1 MISPR
6 NRYQEGSLRKVPRRS
21 GADVWEYRFRN
32 HAEPG
37 SPMRQIT
44 LSVLEYPTITK
55 ARLRLH
61 EEVLRI
67 NGSDSFR
74 AHVKPTMGVVI
85 ERFRTEERFEEII
98 KQPPGTVLITD
109 GLSYS
114 TVAGYRSYLGKH
126 IGPRWQNDILSNI
139 KPLEVNEWLKELRLS
154 AKTKGQIRALFH
166 LLFEKAMLWG
176 LIDIQRNP
184 IELVKLKGTSRRTR
198 RPQVITPEKFQ
209 ELVTVLR
216 EPYRTMAIVA
226 MCTGLRVSEILAL
239 RWEHIDFN
247 GRAMLVQQ
255 GVVNGR
261 IGKVKTEASHDEIPL
276 DPVFAQVLLNRRGE
290 QRGGLVFP
298 SHVTGRCY
306 HAGIIQRQILR
317 PKGKDVGILGLGWH
331 TFRHTYRS
339 LLDETGAPIGVQ
351 QKLMRH
357 SNVATTMNVYGNSTL
372 RAKQDANSKVVQMLI
387 YPKPEG
393 RAEVSVSA

>member
-6 NRYQEGSLRKVPRRS
+6 NRFQEGSLRKVRRKS
-21 GADVWEYRFRN
+21 GADVWEYRFRD
-32 HAEPG
+32 HAESG
-37 SPMRQIT
+37 SPMRQLT
-44 LSVLEYPTITK
+44 LSALEYPTATK

-67 NGSDSFR
+67 NGPDSFR

-85 ERFRTEERFEEII
+85 DRFRTEERFEEIM
-98 KQPPGTVLITD
+98 KQPPGPIFIAD
-109 GLSYS
+109 GLAYS
-114 TVAGYRSYLGKH
+114 TVAGYRSYLSRH
-126 IGPRWQNDILSNI
+126 IEPQWGNTTLASI
-139 KPLEVNEWLKELRLS
+139 KPLEVNEWLKDLPLS
-154 AKTKGQIRALFH
+154 LKTKGQIRALFH

-176 LIDIQRNP
+176 LINIQRNP

-198 RPQVITPEKFQ
+198 RPQIITPEKFR
-209 ELVTVLR
+209 ELVDSLR
-216 EPYRTMAIVA
+216 DPYRTMAIVA

-239 RWEHIDFN
+239 RWDHIDFKA
-247 GRAMLVQQ
+247 GVMLVQQ

-276 DPVFAQVLLNRRGE
+276 DPVFAQVLLNRRGK
-290 QRGGLVFP
+290 QRAGLVFP
-298 SHVTGRCY
+298 SHVTGGCY
-306 HAGIIQRQILR
+306 HAGMIQRQILR
-317 PKGKDVGILGLGWH
+317 PKGKDVGILALGWH

-339 LLDETGAPIGVQ
+339 LLDETGAPVGVQ

-387 YPKPEG
+387 NPKSKI
-393 RAEVSVSA
+393 RTAASASA

>member
-1 MISPR
+1 
-6 NRYQEGSLRKVPRRS
+6 
-21 GADVWEYRFRN
+21 
-32 HAEPG
+32 
-37 SPMRQIT
+37 MRQLT
-44 LSVLEYPTITK
+44 LSVLEYPTATK

-67 NGSDSFR
+67 NGPDSFR

-85 ERFRTEERFEEII
+85 DRFRTEERFEEIM
-98 KQPPGTVLITD
+98 KQPPGPIFVAD
-109 GLSYS
+109 GLAYS
-114 TVAGYRSYLGKH
+114 TVAGYRSYLSRH
-126 IGPRWQNDILSNI
+126 IEPQWGNTTLASI
-139 KPLEVNEWLKELRLS
+139 KPLEVNEWLKDLPLS
-154 AKTKGQIRALFH
+154 LKTKGQIRALFH

-184 IELVKLKGTSRRTR
+184 IELVKLKGTSRRMR
-198 RPQVITPEKFQ
+198 RPQIITPEKFR
-209 ELVTVLR
+209 ELVDSLR
-216 EPYRTMAIVA
+216 DPYRTMAIVA

-239 RWEHIDFN
+239 RWEHIDFKM
-247 GRAMLVQQ
+247 GAMLVQQ

-276 DPVFAQVLLNRRGE
+276 DPVFAQVLLNRRGK
-290 QRGGLVFP
+290 QRAGLVFP
-298 SHVTGRCY
+298 SHVTGGCY
-306 HAGIIQRQILR
+306 HAGMIQRQILR
-317 PKGKDVGILGLGWH
+317 PKGKDVGILALGWH

-339 LLDETGAPIGVQ
+339 LLDETGAPVGVQ

-387 YPKPEG
+387 NPKSEI
-393 RAEVSVSA
+393 RAAASVSA